1 MRILPS
7 MLALVCV
14 AGAGCA
20 GGEYRWYNP
29 ARSPAEAR
37 RDCLECRDQ
46 AVAEASKAVA
56 EHYYGARVTPIA
68 SNDSETGIA
77 RGEVDRDALRGWT
90 EWGQTY
96 RENVFRGCMKDKGYR
111 RVRADELDPSA
122 RRRAPPVDH
131 VPGPAAYPLFE
142 GER

>member
-1 MRILPS
+1 MRISAS

-20 GGEYRWYNP
+20 GSQYCWYNP
-29 ARSPAEAR
+29 AKTQAEAR
-37 RDCLECRDQ
+37 QDCLECRDQ
-46 AVAEASKAVA
+46 AVAEASQAVA
-56 EHYYGARVTPIA
+56 EYYYSPRVTSSVSSSP
-68 SNDSETGIA
+68 DPGLA

-96 RENVFRGCMKDKGYR
+96 RENISRGCMRDKGYR
-111 RVRADELDPSA
+111 RIRADELDASA
-122 RRRAPPVDH
+122 RRQALPVDI
-131 VPGPAAYPLFE
+131 VAGPAAYPLFE